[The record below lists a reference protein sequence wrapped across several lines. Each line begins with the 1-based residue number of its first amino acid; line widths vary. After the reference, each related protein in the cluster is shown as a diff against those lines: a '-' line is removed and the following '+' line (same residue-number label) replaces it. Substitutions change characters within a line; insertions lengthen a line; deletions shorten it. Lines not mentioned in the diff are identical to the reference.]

1 MVSSNNRGLRRVKQI
16 CKTFGYDFKRIS
28 HVQLWRN
35 CVEWNF
41 YNSEFVD
48 MDIKFYTNCICVQFY
63 CKSNKEDFRKLYA
76 ILWVKNS
83 DYYKIYQYI
92 YEHLNGYL
100 QQRKL

>member
-1 MVSSNNRGLRRVKQI
+1 MKNFNNRGLRRVKQI
-16 CKTFGYDFKRIS
+16 CKTFGYDFKRTPHI
-28 HVQLWRN
+28 QLRRN
-35 CVEWNF
+35 CVEWDF
-41 YNSEFVD
+41 HNSEFVD
-48 MDIKFYTNCICVQFY
+48 MAIKFYLNHICVQFY
-63 CKSNKEDFRKLYA
+63 CKFNKEGFRALYA